1 MCYLLYLIVCL
12 CSARFPEKSS
22 QILIWQ
28 IHSLAIFVIQED
40 GRIQFDTIT
49 LGVTPISDHYCS
61 TEQSQRQSYI
71 ISNQLRRVTT
81 ELPPGSWTSSG
92 HLTVQGL
99 FKNCKGCVFFW
110 LKMAIGWFAIL
121 RLEVLKIGNVLFQSS
136 QYNQQM
142 DTVRCKGVRKN
153 GSSFAVQGQGVNIK
167 HGQLRFHQIEFLKL

>member
-1 MCYLLYLIVCL
+1 MHPCYKLRVEEGKIETWLTKPLPWNMNNLSQGVYPLQIYKYLQISPNWSAWLNLVYTIYVLSAVFDCLFVL
-12 CSARFPEKSS
+12 CSVSWKSS

-99 FKNCKGCVFFW
+99 FKNCKGCLFSDW
-110 LKMAIGWFAIL
+110 KWPFAGL
-121 RLEVLKIGNVLFQSS
+121 P
-136 QYNQQM
+136 
-142 DTVRCKGVRKN
+142 
-153 GSSFAVQGQGVNIK
+153 
-167 HGQLRFHQIEFLKL
+167 FLD